1 MNRLQRS
8 LRLLPAVAGV
18 ALAAGLPARGE
29 APARIEFVDP
39 QAVRAQAPHPQAG
52 IFVLDLEGLE
62 SAEAAQDLV
71 DTWRLRHPQAAAA
84 ACWLRGPHRQDL
96 LVAAGLLTRGPQP
109 TCHRV
114 YLGMWRR

>member
-39 QAVRAQAPHPQAG
+39 QAMRAQAPHPQA
-52 IFVLDLEGLE
+52 
-62 SAEAAQDLV
+62 AAV
-71 DTWRLRHPQAAAA
+71 

-114 YLGMWRR
+114 YLGMRRR